1 MIDFSKLIKVGLH
14 FGHQTSRWSPKMAPY
29 IWGHRNGVHLI
40 DVSKIAFNLEKAA
53 RFLEETAA
61 KGETILWVGT
71 KKSASKAISEFAQK
85 MDMPYVEHR
94 WVGGTITNFY
104 QVKKAVTKFLHYED
118 IVAKAEE
125 SVYTKKEISLFMK
138 TADRLKNIVGG
149 LKNLTLP
156 IGAVVVVDV
165 KKEATAVL
173 EAVAA
178 GVPVV
183 GLVDT
188 NSDPKGVDY
197 VIPGND
203 DSEKGISFILEHLS
217 AAVLKGLEKKVIKE
231 AEEAAE
237 KVASAAARKAA
248 KKAITPVKKSGTAT
262 KAPVKKAAP
271 KKSAEKKEAAPKKAV
286 EKKEVKAA
294 PKKAEAKK
302 AAPKVEAKK
311 EAAPKK
317 AAEKKEAKAPA
328 KKAAPKKAATAKAE
342 APKKAADKK

>member
-71 KKSASKAISEFAQK
+71 KKSASKAIAQFAQK

-125 SVYTKKEISLFMK
+125 SVYTKKEISLFTK

-156 IGAVVVVDV
+156 IGAVVIIDV
-165 KKEATAVL
+165 KKETTAVL

-183 GLVDT
+183 ALVDT
-188 NSDPKGVDY
+188 NSDPKGVDF

-203 DSEKGISFILEHLS
+203 DSEKGIAFILEYLS
-217 AAVLKGLEKKVIKE
+217 DAVLKGVERKVIQDS
-231 AEEAAE
+231 EAASE
-237 KVASAAARKAA
+237 RIASEAAKKAA
-248 KKAITPVKKSGTAT
+248 KKAIVPVKKPETAT
-262 KAPVKKAAP
+262 KAPVKKAA
-271 KKSAEKKEAAPKKAV
+271 AIQVEAV
-286 EKKEVKAA
+286 EKSADQ
-294 PKKAEAKK
+294 EAVV
-302 AAPKVEAKK
+302 VEPVTDS
-311 EAAPKK
+311 EAV
-317 AAEKKEAKAPA
+317 
-328 KKAAPKKAATAKAE
+328 
-342 APKKAADKK
+342 